1 MVDEVTNDWIEHYK
15 NPKNRH
21 GIAWELALAGFLPH
35 GVDPNNPG
43 VIEIL
48 NSDKQKMSD
57 IDIVLQAL
65 KRSYLFQVNCELT
78 EVESKMLLDLIDG
91 LRFAVNEQPELEA
104 RIAELEAENA
114 ELRPYRDGYD
124 FGKVK
129 PPVGEIVLV
138 QDCDRN
144 FFSARKPHADCSFY
158 ESWNAEK
165 YEWQYVDG
173 DEDWMRWYPVPPEVI
188 E

>member
-57 IDIVLQAL
+57 IDRVLQAL

-78 EVESKMLLDLIDG
+78 EVESKMLLELIDG

-104 RIAELEAENA
+104 RIAELEAKVTRLLTESDDAHMAEARYIAKA
-114 ELRPYRDGYD
+114 ELAKRDARIVELEGESERFTVHSDIERQDDKSSNDTQTQTIVY
-124 FGKVK
+124 GK
-129 PPVGEIVLV
+129 E
-138 QDCDRN
+138 
-144 FFSARKPHADCSFY
+144 RK
-158 ESWNAEK
+158 
-165 YEWQYVDG
+165 
-173 DEDWMRWYPVPPEVI
+173 
-188 E
+188 